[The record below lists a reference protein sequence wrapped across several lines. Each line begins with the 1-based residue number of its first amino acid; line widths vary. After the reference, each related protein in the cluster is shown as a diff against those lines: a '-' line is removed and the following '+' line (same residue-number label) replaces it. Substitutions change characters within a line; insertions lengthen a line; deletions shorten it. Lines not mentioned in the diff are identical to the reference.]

1 MKNLLLSITLLLICF
16 SVKSQEVT
24 GSWYGSLEVQGQK
37 LRIVFHVEEEGE
49 SFKSMMDSPDQGAKG
64 IPMGNTTFTSD
75 TLEISAPN
83 LMMKFT
89 GVLKNEEIKGTFQQ
103 GGLQL
108 PLRLTRK
115 ETKLN
120 RPQTPKK
127 PYPYMEEEVTFENTN
142 DTVTLAG
149 TFTKPKSLKNFPT
162 VILISGSGPQNRNEE
177 LMGHQP
183 FLVLA
188 DYLTRNGIAVLR
200 YDDRGVGA
208 STGRFDTSTI
218 YDFAEDTK
226 AAVSYLK
233 SRKDIDKNKIILLGH
248 SEGGMVAPLV
258 ASKDKTIAAII
269 TLAGPGERLDKVLLQ
284 QQKDIYSRSGMPKAT
299 VDSIISLN
307 KGFYDIV
314 NTVDKSQI
322 NKEFL
327 KYGQSKSMSNIE
339 ITQQIESVSDRWF
352 YSFITYDPKEI
363 LQQVSCPVLA
373 INGSKDMQVNASQ
386 NLTAI
391 KDNLAQGGNKNV
403 TIKEME
409 GLNHLFQKANTGM
422 PNEYAQIE
430 ETMSP
435 EVLEIIK
442 NWILSLDKL

>member
-1 MKNLLLSITLLLICF
+1 MKNLLLSFTFLLICF

-37 LRIVFHVEEEGE
+37 LRIVFHVEEEAAN
-49 SFKSMMDSPDQGAKG
+49 FKSTMDSPDQGAKG
-64 IPMGNTTFTSD
+64 IPMGNTTFTHD

-89 GVLKNEEIKGTFQQ
+89 GVLNDEEIKGTFQQ

-120 RPQTPKK
+120 RPQTPTK
-127 PYPYMEEEVTFENTN
+127 PYPYTEEEVTFENTN

-149 TFTKPKSLKNFPT
+149 TLTKPKNLKNFPT

-233 SRKDIDKNKIILLGH
+233 SRKDIDHDKIILLGH
-248 SEGGMVAPLV
+248 SEGGVVAPLV
-258 ASKDKTIAAII
+258 ASKDKTIAGII

-322 NKEFL
+322 KKDAKYL
-327 KYGQSKSMSNIE
+327 KKYI
-339 ITQQIESVSDRWF
+339 
-352 YSFITYDPKEI
+352 
-363 LQQVSCPVLA
+363 A
-373 INGSKDMQVNASQ
+373 
-386 NLTAI
+386 
-391 KDNLAQGGNKNV
+391 KN
-403 TIKEME
+403 
-409 GLNHLFQKANTGM
+409 
-422 PNEYAQIE
+422 
-430 ETMSP
+430 
-435 EVLEIIK
+435 
-442 NWILSLDKL
+442 

>member
-1 MKNLLLSITLLLICF
+1 MKNLLFSFIFLLICF

-49 SFKSMMDSPDQGAKG
+49 NFKSTMDSPDQGAKG
-64 IPMGNTTFTSD
+64 IPMGNTTFTRD

-83 LMMKFT
+83 MMMKFT
-89 GVLKNEEIKGTFQQ
+89 GVLNNEEVKGTFQQ

-120 RPQTPKK
+120 RPQTPTK

-149 TFTKPKSLKNFPT
+149 NLTKPKNVENFPT

-200 YDDRGVGA
+200 YDDRGVGE

-233 SRKDIDKNKIILLGH
+233 SRKDIDKDKIILLGH
-248 SEGGMVAPLV
+248 SEGGVVAPLV
-258 ASKDKTIAAII
+258 ASNDKTIAGII

-284 QQKDIYSRSGMPKAT
+284 QQKDIYSRSGMAPAT

-314 NTVDKSQI
+314 NTVDKNQI

-373 INGSKDMQVNASQ
+373 INGSKDMQVNARQ

-391 KDNLAQGGNKNV
+391 KNHLAQGGNKNV

-409 GLNHLFQKANTGM
+409 GLNHLFQKATTGM

-435 EVLEIIK
+435 KVLEIIK
-442 NWILSLDKL
+442 NWINLNF